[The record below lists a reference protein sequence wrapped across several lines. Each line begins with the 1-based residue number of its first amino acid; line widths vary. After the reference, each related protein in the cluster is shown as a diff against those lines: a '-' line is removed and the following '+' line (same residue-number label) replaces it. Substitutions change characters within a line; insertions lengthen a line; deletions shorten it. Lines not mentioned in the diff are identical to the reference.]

1 MDTLTKDP
9 RVQPFE
15 NLSDSAEERNLIA
28 CTIRS
33 QEAWLRVSNLITV
46 SDFTH
51 PINRALWDVIDKM
64 RGDNSVPSPVSVAD
78 KLPTDIKPMVEALG
92 GWEYIDSL
100 MKIPVDPL
108 GVEQHAK
115 RLHELTVLRRG
126 RQAGESITKL
136 ADKGGPSDTFLQKV
150 DEIVNDI
157 PGEIGTEVILLG
169 SIVTDYI
176 DEKRANPKK
185 IPGISTG
192 YPILD
197 ANIQGLQPGRMYIL
211 GARTGMGKSVW
222 CLNLVKKL
230 AIDQGIPVLYISTEQ
245 SATDEI
251 SRLISIVADTPEHY
265 INNGTFVNMNDY
277 PERVAEAEIKIKDA
291 PIHFSH
297 DPFFS
302 PEKLYRTIKKFV
314 ITEGV
319 KAVFF
324 DYIRIPQGNIASK
337 DKWALVGDLSY
348 GLKAI
353 ASDLKVPVISAVQV
367 NRDGSQE
374 FKATGEIDGSS
385 FALSDMIEQSA
396 SVAMVLRPLNH
407 TEQKDYPDYK
417 FKRVITFSKNRHG
430 SSSDK
435 ILYTLEET
443 YVKLSEL
450 KSLAKNA

>member
-1 MDTLTKDP
+1 MTTSVASLVEEK
-9 RVQPFE
+9 
-15 NLSDSAEERNLIA
+15 LSDPAEERNLLA

-33 QEAWLRVSNLITV
+33 QEAWLRVSNSITV
-46 SDFTH
+46 EDFTH
-51 PINRALWDVIDKM
+51 PINRALWAVIDEM
-64 RGDNSVPSPVSVAD
+64 REGAGVPSPVSVMD
-78 KLPTDIKPMVEALG
+78 KLPSDIKLQVDSMG
-92 GWEYIDSL
+92 GWEFIDSL
-100 MKIPVDPL
+100 MTIPVEPL

-115 RLHELTVLRRG
+115 TLKGLTVLRRG

-136 ADKGGPSDTFLQKV
+136 ANQGGPSEPFLQKV

-157 PGEIGTEVILLG
+157 PGEAGTDVILLG
-169 SIVTDYI
+169 SIVSDYI
-176 DEKRANPKK
+176 AEKRANPKK
-185 IPGISTG
+185 LPGISTG

-197 ANIQGLQPGRMYIL
+197 VNIQGLQPGRMYIL
-211 GARTGMGKSVW
+211 GARTGIGKSVW

-230 AIDQGIPVLYISTEQ
+230 AIDQEVPVLYISTEQ
-245 SATDEI
+245 SPTDEI

-265 INNGTFVNMNDY
+265 INNGTFINMNDY
-277 PERVAEAEIKIKDA
+277 PERVDNAEAKIKIA
-291 PIHFSH
+291 PIWFKH
-297 DPFFS
+297 DPFFT
-302 PEKLYRTIKKFV
+302 PEKLYRTIKKYV

-319 KAVFF
+319 RAVFF
-324 DYIRIPQGNIASK
+324 DYIRIPQGSIAAK
-337 DKWALVGDLSY
+337 DKWAMVGDLAY

-385 FALSDMIEQSA
+385 FALSDMIEQAA

-407 TEQKDYPDYK
+407 TEQKDYPDHKY
-417 FKRVITFSKNRHG
+417 KRVVTFAKNRHG

-435 ILYTLEET
+435 ILYTMEED

-450 KSLAKNA
+450 KSLAKP